1 MLTASCHCGAVRLEI
16 ARKPRQLTD
25 CNCSMCRR
33 YGALWAYYSRK
44 SVRVICATGAME
56 NYAWRNKTR
65 EFYRCATCGCITHYE
80 MAKRRPDSTI
90 AVNARMME
98 PETIAS
104 LRIRK
109 LDGASTWK
117 YLNEFRLDSRSA

>member
-44 SVRVICATGAME
+44 SVRVICAPSAME
-56 NYAWRNKTR
+56 IYAWRNKTLK
-65 EFYRCATCGCITHYE
+65 FYRCATCGCITHHE
-80 MAKRRPDSTI
+80 RAKRTPDSTI

-98 PETIAS
+98 PEAIAS
-104 LRIRK
+104 LRIRR
-109 LDGASTWK
+109 LDGASTWR
-117 YLNEFRLDSRSA
+117 YLDKFRLDSRTA